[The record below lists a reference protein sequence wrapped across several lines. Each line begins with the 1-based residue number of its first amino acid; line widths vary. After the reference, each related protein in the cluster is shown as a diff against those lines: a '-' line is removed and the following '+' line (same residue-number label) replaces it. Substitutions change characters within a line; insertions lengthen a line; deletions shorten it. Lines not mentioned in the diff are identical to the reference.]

1 MIRGTTPLHVFKL
14 PFSTENIEKVRVI
27 YSQNNKPVVKK
38 ELCDCTLEGN
48 TIKLKLTQE
57 DTLELDCKFP
67 VEIQVRVLMAG
78 GDVLASFPLETSLY
92 RCLEDEVL

>member
-1 MIRGTTPLHVFKL
+1 MIRGTTPLHIFRL
-14 PFSTENIEKVRVI
+14 PFSTENIEKLRVI
-27 YSQNNKPVVKK
+27 YSQNNKPVVRK
-38 ELCDCTLEGN
+38 ELRDCTLEGN

-57 DTLELDCKFP
+57 DTLELDSKFP
-67 VEIQVRVLMAG
+67 VEIQVRVLMTG